1 MSLLIDLAYA
11 TNHNQTFTCL
21 VDNYGNKKPSH
32 SYADLIRMAITSA
45 PQERMTLSEIYEF
58 VENKF
63 PYYKSVGGG
72 WKNSIRHNLS
82 LNAIFQKLPRPRDEP
97 GKGSYWIINP
107 NPPKP
112 VNFRFTFR

>member
-1 MSLLIDLAYA
+1 MTPLIDLAYA

-112 VNFRFTFR
+112 VNFRYDFR

>member
-1 MSLLIDLAYA
+1 
-11 TNHNQTFTCL
+11 
-21 VDNYGNKKPSH
+21 
-32 SYADLIRMAITSA
+32 
-45 PQERMTLSEIYEF
+45 MTLSEIYEF

-82 LNAIFQKLPRPRDEP
+82 LNAVFQKLPRPRDEP

-112 VNFRFTFR
+112 VNFRYNFRYSEKTLTKFTDNPIVSEQIKVNPILAKLNVLLLRI